1 MSESM
6 AIFKD
11 LNFNVCMQCG
21 KCSGS
26 CPLFSKS
33 PLNPRKLML
42 EMAYLTS
49 SLITYPPLNVRERSD
64 VWDCTTCSTCSF
76 YCPRDAKPLDVIIGL
91 RAFLLEQGL
100 VPRTLADVLEAVYK
114 YGNPWGL
121 SPSKRDMWA
130 RDLKVKYASSEKEND
145 LLYFVGCAASYDNRA
160 QEVAKAIVKNLN
172 LLGIDFS
179 ILGNEEKCCGNE
191 IYSLGEKGLFEDLER
206 HNLKLFEQYNVHEI
220 VVTSPHCYH
229 AFKNRY
235 TLKRGLQVKH
245 YTQYFAELIDSQ
257 KLKLSKKIEKVVTYH
272 DPCFLGKH
280 NNVYDEPRKIIEGI
294 PGVTFVEFSKSKKR
308 SVCCEGGGGRM
319 WYDVPGGRL
328 AEKRVKE
335 AVDLGVEIIAVACPF
350 CLLTFED
357 AIKTTGNEGKIE
369 VKDIMEL
376 VNEALR

>member
-1 MSESM
+1 MSEDM
-6 AIFKD
+6 AVFKD

-33 PLNPRKLML
+33 SLNPRKLML
-42 EMAYLTS
+42 EIAYLVAPLT
-49 SLITYPPLNVRERSD
+49 TYPPLNIRERRD
-64 VWDCTTCSTCSF
+64 VWDCTTCSTCSS
-76 YCPRDAKPLDVIIGL
+76 YCPREAKPLDVIIGL

-100 VPRTLADVLEAVYK
+100 IPRTLADVLEAVYK

-130 RDLKVKYASSEKEND
+130 RELKVKYASSEKKND
-145 LLYFVGCAASYDNRA
+145 LLYFVGCAASYDTRV
-160 QEVAKAIVKNLN
+160 QEVAKAIVGNLN
-172 LLGIDFS
+172 ALGIDFS

-206 HNLKLFEQYNVHEI
+206 QNLKLFEQYNVQEI
-220 VVTSPHCYH
+220 IVTSPHCYN

-235 TLKRGLQVKH
+235 ALKKGLQVKH
-245 YTQYFAELIDSQ
+245 YTQYFADLIDSQ
-257 KLKLSKKIEKVVTYH
+257 KLKFSKRIEKVVTYH

-280 NNVYDEPRKIIEGI
+280 NNVYDEPRKIIESI
-294 PGVTFVEFSKSKKR
+294 PGITFTEFSKSRKR

-319 WYDVPGGRL
+319 WYDVFGGRL

-335 AVDLGVEIIAVACPF
+335 AVDFGAEIIAVACPF

-357 AIKTTGNEGKIE
+357 AIKTTGNEGRIQ

-376 VNEALR
+376 VNEAL